1 MENFKKMLHAMEE
14 ELEGAMSYAKMASCY
29 SSYNPQ
35 AATTFTQMSID
46 ELNHAT
52 NLKNMAELEMKK
64 HADSKSEHATAMKT
78 LFEFE
83 YEKYMDMAA
92 EINGYKAAMGKK

>member
-1 MENFKKMLHAMEE
+1 MEDFKKLLRHMEE

-35 AATTFTQMSID
+35 AATTFTQMSME

-52 NLKNMAELEMKK
+52 NLKNLAETEVKK
-64 HADSKSEHATAMKT
+64 HVESKSDHADAMKT
-78 LFEFE
+78 LFDFE
-83 YEKYMDMAA
+83 HEKYTEMAA
-92 EINGYKAAMGKK
+92 EINGYKMAMGKK